1 MKKISVLICLFALG
15 IPVSADIINPDLS
28 PEQLQKMREQRLRM
42 YVERQRFSTI
52 NRVCGTAISKDEIAN
67 CKKKLNEDYLET
79 VKLLENKYVN
89 KSAREVKDEH

>member
-1 MKKISVLICLFALG
+1 MKKLSVLICLFALG

-42 YVERQRFSTI
+42 YAERQRFSTI
-52 NRVCGTAISKDEIAN
+52 NRVCGSVNTKEDMTN

-79 VKLLENKYVN
+79 VKLLENKYVSR
-89 KSAREVKDEH
+89 SAREAKNEH